1 MTVKETLMN
10 SEKQIKPLL
19 DFIGKIESAKGY
31 NYEYGNKPIDL
42 SNMTIQEV
50 LDHQE
55 KRRKEG
61 AVSSA
66 VGRYQFIHK
75 TLKDLVLTKNGE
87 EKNPKDLPL
96 NAKFTPELQDKAA
109 TILLKRRGL
118 DKYLSGKISPEQFS
132 TEIAK
137 EWASIPLVTD
147 MSVVRK
153 NEKGDETQVDLKKGQ
168 SFYSGVAGNKSLVDP
183 DELLNVVKN
192 SRLIDPELQKR
203 AAIANTFPEAMQ

>member
-1 MTVKETLMN
+1 MN

-132 TEIAK
+132 IEIAK

>member
-1 MTVKETLMN
+1 MDN
-10 SEKQIKPLL
+10 EKQIKSLL
-19 DFIGKIESAKGY
+19 DFIGNVESAKGY

-61 AVSSA
+61 EASSA
-66 VGRYQFIHK
+66 VGRYQFIYK
-75 TLKDLVLTKNGE
+75 TLKDLVKTENGE

-96 NAKFTPELQDKAA
+96 NAKFTPEVQDKAA

-118 DKYLSGKISPEQFS
+118 DKYLSGEMSPEQFS
-132 TEIAK
+132 IEIAK
-137 EWASIPLVTD
+137 EWASMPLVAD

-153 NEKGDETQVDLKKGQ
+153 TKQGDKIQVDLKKGQ

-183 DELLNVVKN
+183 NELLNVVKN
-192 SRLIDPELQKR
+192 AKLQTSKVDPELQRR

>member
-1 MTVKETLMN
+1 MN

-31 NYEYGNKPIDL
+31 NYEYGNKAIDL

-75 TLKDLVLTKNGE
+75 TLKDLVKTKNGE

-118 DKYLSGKISPEQFS
+118 DKYLSGKISPEQFA

-153 NEKGDETQVDLKKGQ
+153 NKKGDEIQVDLKKGQ

-183 DELLNVVKN
+183 NELLNVVKN

-203 AAIANTFPEAMQ
+203 ASIAKTFPEAMQ